1 MSIYCIKIK
10 YTKEAI
16 KGMMEEGVDRAD
28 AMRSLSEALGGKL
41 LAFYGMVGQHY
52 HVMAII
58 EVLEYANL
66 SAGIVTAMMA
76 DTLADY
82 KVIPLYKSSD
92 ITKVSSMYKEVMASY
107 KKPGSE
113 VGMIIFYIVK
123 IERS

>member
-1 MSIYCIKIK
+1 MAIYCIKIK

-41 LAFYGMVGQHY
+41 LACYGMVGQYY
-52 HVMAII
+52 HVMAITD
-58 EVLEYANL
+58 VPEYANL

-82 KVIPLYKSSD
+82 KVIPLYESSD
-92 ITKVSSMYKEVMASY
+92 IIKVSSLYKEVMASY
-107 KKPGSE
+107 KKPGS
-113 VGMIIFYIVK
+113 
-123 IERS
+123 